1 MQKRTS
7 GVSRRSMNN
16 AHTTTRGA
24 MQDPQTYGMLL
35 WQSKLQEKLLEE
47 QKERRKKELEEQQNR
62 IRESEE
68 QTQEQKHYGQQPQV
82 EQQRQADTT
91 PVEIPQMIP
100 GPAPYTVTPS
110 NPQTPISPQEKLAT
124 LANGQTSGGLDQ
136 PLFPNITRRIRTST
150 SCDSFGKPSPML
162 GNIVSFQQ
170 MGGAGS
176 PRRTPSG
183 KLLTV
188 LRGDPEIRYHQKDTR
203 GFDQTMRY
211 LIDREKVV
219 EYKRELDQ
227 QLEEKRKWRSQLGS
241 AAIKEITRKGF
252 TENGGNNNGKSHTS
266 ASDHQYLGDTFVDRI
281 SGIGNNRNGMELAPL
296 MRKFNSLPKLN
307 TLGSTD
313 VTRPYVHSPRNEFF
327 HPIQAAEVAE
337 TLSSQLREKEWLS
350 RRHQENE
357 RLATERH
364 FQTWDKIWGRP
375 GGGAPVPFSDKSLG
389 HAVSFGNLYGTQ
401 PQRAGYNRVNLFKAI
416 HMTHQQPSRPK

>member
-7 GVSRRSMNN
+7 GGSQRSMNN

-24 MQDPQTYGMLL
+24 MGDPQTYGMLL

-47 QKERRKKELEEQQNR
+47 QKEKRKKELEEQQTR
-62 IRESEE
+62 ITEREE
-68 QTQEQKHYGQQPQV
+68 QTQEQQHQEK
-82 EQQRQADTT
+82 ET

-100 GPAPYTVTPS
+100 GPSPYTITPQS
-110 NPQTPISPQEKLAT
+110 PQTRISLQEKSEMV
-124 LANGQTSGGLDQ
+124 ANGPTPTAGGLEQ
-136 PLFPNITRRIRTST
+136 PLFPNISRKIRTST
-150 SCDSFGKPSPML
+150 SCDSFGNKPSPML
-162 GNIVSFQQ
+162 GNLISFQQ
-170 MGGAGS
+170 MGGSGS

-183 KLLTV
+183 KLVTV

-203 GFDQTMRY
+203 GFDQSMRY
-211 LIDREKVV
+211 LMDREKVV
-219 EYKRELDQ
+219 EYKRELDR

-252 TENGGNNNGKSHTS
+252 IENGGNNNGKSHTS
-266 ASDHQYLGDTFVDRI
+266 ASDHHHHLGDTFVDRVTAT
-281 SGIGNNRNGMELAPL
+281 GIGNNRNGMELAPL

-327 HPIQAAEVAE
+327 HPMQATEVAE

-350 RRHQENE
+350 RRHQESE

-364 FQTWDKIWGRP
+364 FQTWDSLWGRP
-375 GGGAPVPFSDKSLG
+375 GGGAPMPFMEKHLG
-389 HAVSFGNLYGTQ
+389 HAVSFGNLYGAQ
-401 PQRAGYNRVNLFKAI
+401 PQRKGFNKVNLFKAI
-416 HMTHQQPSRPK
+416 HMTHQQQSRPK